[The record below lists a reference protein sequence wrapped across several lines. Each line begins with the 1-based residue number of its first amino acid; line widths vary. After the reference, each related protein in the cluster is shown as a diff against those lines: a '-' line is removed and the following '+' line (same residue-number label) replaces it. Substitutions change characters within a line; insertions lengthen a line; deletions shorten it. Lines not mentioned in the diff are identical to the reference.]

1 VSPTEQD
8 LLAWRRARASEPD
21 PARRAEL
28 DLGGAQVLWSLQG
41 PGAAR
46 AVYEQLVL
54 HAPPAQAAQACA
66 QLGALELQQG
76 RAAAA
81 LLMLE
86 RALAGALPEPLR
98 PMVEG
103 NRALAAAVLEASPVH
118 LAALDAAAQALERAG
133 DLEGAAALRRNRA
146 RLSAPR

>member
-1 VSPTEQD
+1 
-8 LLAWRRARASEPD
+8 
-21 PARRAEL
+21 
-28 DLGGAQVLWSLQG
+28 
-41 PGAAR
+41 
-46 AVYEQLVL
+46 
-54 HAPPAQAAQACA
+54 
-66 QLGALELQQG
+66 
-76 RAAAA
+76 
-81 LLMLE
+81 MLE

-103 NRALAAAVLEASPVH
+103 NRALAAAVLDASPVH